1 MPGTYILASHLFFGS
16 IFLLFLVSK
25 MESSLHFSFY
35 CHFINGH
42 YLCTIKI
49 IIIKILINI

>member
-16 IFLLFLVSK
+16 IFFLFLVSK

-35 CHFINGH
+35 CHFIDGH